1 MSAPALAPVA
11 SRSVRVVVVG
21 GPLRGAMRL
30 AGEAELGGVTLEWH
44 DGDTAGTGVRSLRS
58 LIRRADLVVIT
69 TDVNSHRGV
78 EVAKQEARR
87 AGRAYTLVRSVSG
100 SRVRDML
107 AAMSPAAA

>member
-1 MSAPALAPVA
+1 MSLAAEKSAPL
-11 SRSVRVVVVG
+11 VRVVVVG

-30 AGEAELGGVTLEWH
+30 ASEAELGGARLEWH
-44 DGDTAGTGVRSLRS
+44 DGDTAGTGVRELRS

-87 AGRAYTLVRSVSG
+87 AGRPFTLVRSCSG
-100 SRVRDML
+100 SRVRELL
-107 AAMSPAAA
+107 ASLKAA